1 MKTYDNHVDLIKDLK
16 EAISIE
22 ADVTLRCNMDLY
34 ALDRYHD
41 RDQWG
46 YNFWRIK
53 LRQVEY
59 IKGDGIYII
68 SGEGIL
74 SRNKVSLTDF
84 GFIPNNTNNFYY
96 FLTINNLIQA
106 LSHFQKSELS
116 FVIDKIT
123 ERYEN
128 LYKEIQHTA
137 EKYWLNENQ

>member
-22 ADVTLRCNMDLY
+22 ADITLRCNINLY
-34 ALDRYHD
+34 VLDRYHD
-41 RDQWG
+41 RDRWG

-68 SGEGIL
+68 SGERLL

-84 GFIPNNTNNFYY
+84 GFILNNTNNFYY

-106 LSHFQKSELS
+106 LSNFQKGELS
-116 FVIDKIT
+116 FVIDKLT

-128 LYKEIQHTA
+128 LYKEIQHVA
-137 EKYWLNENQ
+137 EKYWLNENP